1 MSSNGRTRDFG
12 SLYHGSNPCAPTTLR
27 VCDASGG
34 KPERNSSREGVPH
47 EVLTKCGRRNYYLF
61 TRHWAGFLFTC
72 RSLRVCDDAIL
83 DEIKSLFYHAT
94 MFYVYL
100 ITSISV
106 PGQKYIGMTD
116 DLPNR
121 LKQHNAGY
129 SFHTAKYKPWKLVN
143 YFAFSSRHAAAEFE
157 QYLKP
162 GSGQAFAN
170 KHFWK

>member
-1 MSSNGRTRDFG
+1 
-12 SLYHGSNPCAPTTLR
+12 
-27 VCDASGG
+27 
-34 KPERNSSREGVPH
+34 
-47 EVLTKCGRRNYYLF
+47 
-61 TRHWAGFLFTC
+61 
-72 RSLRVCDDAIL
+72 
-83 DEIKSLFYHAT
+83 

>member
-1 MSSNGRTRDFG
+1 MWQTH
-12 SLYHGSNPCAPTTLR
+12 LYILARHLAGYFT
-27 VCDASGG
+27 
-34 KPERNSSREGVPH
+34 ER
-47 EVLTKCGRRNYYLF
+47 
-61 TRHWAGFLFTC
+61 
-72 RSLRVCDDAIL
+72 L
-83 DEIKSLFYHAT
+83 DEIKSLSYHIV

-100 ITSISV
+100 IKSISV

-129 SFHTAKYKPWKLVN
+129 SFHTAKYKPWQLVN

-157 QYLKP
+157 QYLKT
-162 GSGQAFAN
+162 GSGWAFAN